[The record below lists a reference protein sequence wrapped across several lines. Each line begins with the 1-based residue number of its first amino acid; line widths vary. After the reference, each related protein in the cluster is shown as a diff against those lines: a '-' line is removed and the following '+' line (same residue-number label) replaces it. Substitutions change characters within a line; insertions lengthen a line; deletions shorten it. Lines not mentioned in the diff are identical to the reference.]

1 MKHDDEFLMELEQQ
15 LAQELAQDEL
25 HEYNRLFDEQQLFDE
40 LFQQEFNRPVEQEF
54 TPCR

>member
-1 MKHDDEFLMELEQQ
+1 MKDDDDFLLELEQQ
-15 LAQELAQDEL
+15 WAQELAQDEL
-25 HEYNRLFDEQQLFDE
+25 DEFNKLLAEQQLFDE